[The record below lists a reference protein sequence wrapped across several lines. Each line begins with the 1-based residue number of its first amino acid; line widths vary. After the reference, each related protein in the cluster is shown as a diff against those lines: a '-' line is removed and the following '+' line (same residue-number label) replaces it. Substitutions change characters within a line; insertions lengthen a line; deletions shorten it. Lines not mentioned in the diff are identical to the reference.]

1 MHLKYKF
8 SYLQTAKA
16 LRQLK
21 DRHQTL
27 RNLLLLTR
35 FCPKLL
41 SEPDDGDPPHRLGDC
56 RQRPLQLVPKTFGCF
71 WNKEECEYAHNQT
84 PYFEEERCAP
94 ANRYKHLRNN

>member
-35 FCPKLL
+35 FCPNFSLNLTTEILL
-41 SEPDDGDPPHRLGDC
+41 IGLEIVAKDRCNLFQRLLGVSGTRKNANTLTIKHHTSKKRD
-56 RQRPLQLVPKTFGCF
+56 VPQPIDTSI
-71 WNKEECEYAHNQT
+71 
-84 PYFEEERCAP
+84 
-94 ANRYKHLRNN
+94 